1 MQVVIHS
8 NSFLFSAEDRIN
20 LLADIK
26 DLVIVSATAKA
37 YLNCKVNGENWIA
50 CLQHR

>member
-1 MQVVIHS
+1 MQVVMNR

-20 LLADIK
+20 LLADVK

-37 YLNCKVNGENWIA
+37 HLSCKVNGEN
-50 CLQHR
+50 